1 MAAWLSDARRRF
13 HAACLAGPIT
23 ETNGVPSVADVANRP
38 SREIA
43 SAMVARIGA
52 MTSHAAKPPGQT
64 AGTMFETAC
73 QGFLAEALAQ
83 LAHLRPGEF
92 RVERAQA
99 IAQFAQ
105 YAHLEELRLLALGNR
120 ALRTHLGSDYLIK
133 PDVVVTSDRADAAT
147 LAAAVPAGVRVV
159 RLGGFGSMAD
169 TEAMLEDLALVS
181 QSPEGGKVT
190 RYRRGWFVLAK
201 NSGARGERVLLLTA
215 CGDTPY
221 SYGRRHVLGDLF
233 FSAGFNVLED
243 DVAVRPLRAGEAF
256 ADLPALVAH
265 HRPDIVFTFDRS
277 TDDTCRAVLDPAGQR
292 IIHLD
297 GKNFLNPGPRLL
309 DGLKELA
316 AAMRHEATQ

>member
-1 MAAWLSDARRRF
+1 MRF
-13 HAACLAGPIT
+13 
-23 ETNGVPSVADVANRP
+23 
-38 SREIA
+38 
-43 SAMVARIGA
+43 
-52 MTSHAAKPPGQT
+52 
-64 AGTMFETAC
+64 
-73 QGFLAEALAQ
+73 
-83 LAHLRPGEF
+83 LR
-92 RVERAQA
+92 
-99 IAQFAQ
+99 
-105 YAHLEELRLLALGNR
+105 RLLAVFVCAIGLAQAADCPRIVSQSPYLTMALEWLGR
-120 ALRTHLGSDYLIK
+120 AECIVGVSRHDSFRPALPRTGGILDPDAAAIAALK